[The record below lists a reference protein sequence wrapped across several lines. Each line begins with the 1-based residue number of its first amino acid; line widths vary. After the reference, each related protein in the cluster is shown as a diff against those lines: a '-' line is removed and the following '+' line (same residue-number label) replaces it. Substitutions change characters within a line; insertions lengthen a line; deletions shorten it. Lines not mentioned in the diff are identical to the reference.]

1 MDSVRSNIAPPFIP
15 LPDKGQARQD
25 AGRVESRPRESA
37 REELRGIDNY
47 GESTT
52 HSHYQYQGQ
61 AAVAF
66 EDPFYCFPYENLVSG
81 SKTLGDVHGYRE
93 PVYGDPAVLAPAKS
107 REKTPRMVYD
117 WEGKEELCYKLYIT
131 ENKSLEE
138 IMEFFKVTQDFAPR
152 YVVEFCP
159 CYGMRSCIL

>member
-37 REELRGIDNY
+37 REELRGIDKY
-47 GESTT
+47 GEPTT

-81 SKTLGDVHGYRE
+81 SKKLGDVHGYRE

-107 REKTPRMVYD
+107 RE
-117 WEGKEELCYKLYIT
+117 
-131 ENKSLEE
+131 
-138 IMEFFKVTQDFAPR
+138 
-152 YVVEFCP
+152 
-159 CYGMRSCIL
+159 